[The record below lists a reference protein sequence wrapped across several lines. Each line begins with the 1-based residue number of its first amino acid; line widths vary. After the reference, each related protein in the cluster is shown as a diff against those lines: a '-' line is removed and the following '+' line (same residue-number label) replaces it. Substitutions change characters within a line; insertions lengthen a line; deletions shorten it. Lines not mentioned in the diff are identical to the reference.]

1 MSEKNLMKDKILNIF
16 NEVYAKENANSE
28 IPTINDETVLL
39 NTGLDSLGFAI
50 LVMTLEEKLGFD
62 PFTLSEDPFYPK
74 TFGDLV
80 NYYIA
85 NEPK

>member
-1 MSEKNLMKDKILNIF
+1 MSEKNPMKDKILNIF
-16 NEVYAKENANSE
+16 REVYAKENANSE

-62 PFTLSEDPFYPK
+62 PFTLSEEPSYPK